1 MQGPRAALNASPM
14 SDPNDSAEP
23 GVPAAAPRAWTLRR
37 AGFHLLWIAALAAVA
52 GGVAGSLYLKQ
63 LARETPDVSDLR
75 QVQSVRASVILA
87 ADGSLLASFRRAQK
101 QQVTLDAVAPVMVQ
115 ALIATEDQRFHDHHG
130 IDWRR
135 TLSAVLHTAGGDTQ
149 GGSTLTQQLA
159 RNLFP
164 EDIGRARNVERKLKE
179 MILARRIERVFS
191 KEQILAAYLNTV
203 PFLYNVV
210 GIEMAARTYFRKPAA
225 ELGAR
230 EAATLV
236 GMLKGTYYYN
246 PVIHPE
252 RALERRNVVLAQM
265 ARGGV
270 ITPAEAEAL
279 AAQPLQL
286 SFERPSEAPGPAPHF
301 SAQVRRI
308 ALAWAEAND
317 RDLYTDGLVIHTPLD
332 ARLQQAATEAVREQ
346 AGALQQVADV
356 EWSSRRMRV
365 SSVSTER
372 YAKVHAKVEPFAW
385 FWESHAEL
393 RAAFARDTPAFRKAV
408 EGGADEAQA
417 LAQVMADDKA
427 MAQMQRDRTRLEAGF
442 VAIDPASGAVKAWV
456 GSRDFDTD
464 QFDHVAQAVRQPGS
478 TFKPFV
484 YGAAL
489 EAGMSPDYGY
499 LDRPVE
505 IALADGS
512 LWRPSDMSEPSGEP
526 MTIRD
531 GLAQSKNTITAQLV
545 HDIGVPRVVAFAQA
559 AGVDRSPLDPVPSL
573 ALGTSPVTLL
583 EMASGYAT
591 IAAQGEHHAPVLV
604 SRITDRHGAVLADFA
619 PDTRRAMKPETA
631 IDLIDMLRGV
641 VLRGTGTQVRTR
653 FGIRG
658 DVAGKTGTSQDNVDG
673 WFILMHP
680 QLVAGAWVGFNDQ
693 RVTMRS
699 NHWGQG
705 GHNAVRLVGDFFR
718 SALKQDLLEA
728 KAKFPPPRRPPAD
741 LPVNIEALWDE
752 QFELQ
757 FGHGLEGLLRNHPA
771 GAGRQPLPIDHEV
784 YTGGMRDPGPA
795 LDALSRRRPPVMPR
809 N

>member
-1 MQGPRAALNASPM
+1 MPDPDDSPAA
-14 SDPNDSAEP
+14 
-23 GVPAAAPRAWTLRR
+23 GAAPRAWTLRR
-37 AGFHLLWIAALAAVA
+37 AGLHLAWIAALAVA
-52 GGVAGSLYLKQ
+52 GAAAAGGLYLQQ
-63 LARETPDVSDLR
+63 LARGTPGVSDLR
-75 QVQSVRASVILA
+75 QAQSVRPSLIVA
-87 ADGSLLASFRRAQK
+87 ADGTTLASFSRAQ
-101 QQVTLDAVAPVMVQ
+101 QAHVPLARIAPVMVR
-115 ALIATEDQRFHDHHG
+115 ALVATEDQRFREHRG

-135 TLSAVLHTAGGDTQ
+135 TLSAVLHTAGGETQ
-149 GGSTLTQQLA
+149 GGSTITQQLA

-164 EDIGRARNVERKLKE
+164 EAIGRARSVERKLKE
-179 MILARRIERVFS
+179 MITARRIERVFT
-191 KEQILAAYLNTV
+191 KDQILAAYLNTV

-210 GIEMAARTYFRKPAA
+210 GIEMAARTYFGKPAA
-225 ELGAR
+225 DLGPR

-236 GMLKGTYYYN
+236 GMLKGTYHYN

-270 ITPAEAEAL
+270 ISPDEARAL
-279 AAQPLQL
+279 AAEPLQL
-286 SFERPSEAPGPAPHF
+286 RFERPGEAPGPAPHF
-301 SAQVRRI
+301 SAQVRRL

-317 RDLYTDGLVIHTPLD
+317 RDLYADGLVIHTPLD
-332 ARLQQAATEAVREQ
+332 PRLQQAAAEAVRQQ
-346 AGALQQVADV
+346 AAALQQVADV
-356 EWSSRRMRV
+356 EWSARRMRV

-372 YAKVHAKVEPFAW
+372 YEKAHPRVEPFAW

-393 RAAFARDTPAFRKAV
+393 RAAFARETPAFRRAV

-417 LAQVMADDKA
+417 LAKVMGDAAA
-427 MAQMQRDRTRLEAGF
+427 MARMQRDKTRLEAGF
-442 VAIDPASGAVKAWV
+442 VAIEPASGAVKAWV
-456 GSRDFDTD
+456 GSRDFETD
-464 QFDHVAQAVRQPGS
+464 QFDHVAQAARQPGS

-489 EAGMSPDYGY
+489 EAGMSPDHGY

-512 LWRPSDMSEPSGEP
+512 VWRPTDMSEPSGEP

-531 GLAQSKNTITAQLV
+531 ALAQSKNTVTAQLV

-591 IAAQGEHHAPVLV
+591 LAARGEHRAPVLV

-619 PDTRRAMKPETA
+619 PQARRAMKPETA
-631 IDLIDMLRGV
+631 VDLVDMLRGV

-653 FGIRG
+653 FGVRG

-680 QLVAGAWVGFNDQ
+680 QLVAGAWVGFNDP
-693 RVTMRS
+693 RVTLRS
-699 NHWGQG
+699 SHWGQG

-718 SALKQDLLEA
+718 SALKQELLDA
-728 KAKFPPPRRPPAD
+728 RAKFPPARRPPAEQP
-741 LPVNIEALWDE
+741 LNIEALWDE

-757 FGHGLEGLLRNHPA
+757 FGRGPDALLRDHPA

-784 YTGGMRDPGPA
+784 YTGGRRDPGPA
-795 LDALSRRRPPVMPR
+795 LDALSRGRPPWAR
-809 N
+809 D